1 MLFIH
6 KIHSN
11 MFSVAYFSALSEALS
26 HASNNT
32 KCAHLGCSV
41 VINDELYS
49 TFQNNPLDHAEMNA
63 LSRLKGAGCC
73 PQCAS

>member
-1 MLFIH
+1 
-6 KIHSN
+6 
-11 MFSVAYFSALSEALS
+11 MFSDAYYSALSEALV

-41 VINDELYS
+41 VINGELHS

-63 LSRLKGAGCC
+63 LSRLKGDGCYA
-73 PQCAS
+73 Q